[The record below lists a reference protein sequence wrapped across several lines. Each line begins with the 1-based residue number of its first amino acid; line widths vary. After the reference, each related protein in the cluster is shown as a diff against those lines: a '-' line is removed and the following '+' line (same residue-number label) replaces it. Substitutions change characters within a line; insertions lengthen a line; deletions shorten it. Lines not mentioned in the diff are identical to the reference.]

1 MNLKRPNA
9 WLFSLMMVSTSM
21 ASAMDAKP
29 VEYPCV
35 VGFERFYKPTDAVS
49 HQTEGGQL
57 LLGELNCTTCHA
69 PPKEWKERLSDRG
82 VISLNGV
89 GTRLGTEVLRAFVSN
104 PQQHKKGTLMP
115 GLFSGKEPDPK
126 VIEALVS
133 YLSSLK
139 GKKKIYPEAHPE
151 NGKVLYHT
159 IGCVACHAPAST
171 QDYKPVEAPEGSAEL
186 KAGLPSVPIGLAGG
200 YDEAALA
207 AFLQDPLSIRHAGR
221 MPATELSDQ
230 EATDIAAYLK
240 STFKPKATPMPAA
253 KNAEVSLIEEGHRQF
268 VTQRCSACHESDVK
282 QRLMPSVPIAKLQP
296 DRGCLSIEKKSG
308 VPDYGFSE
316 FQRQA
321 LQLAVKSVQTTT
333 PLPET
338 AARKV
343 DTYFQRM
350 NCYACHERNGTGGL
364 EEGRAQY
371 FTVYE
376 AVAHSLG
383 EIGRLPPKL
392 DIVGRKLTTAWMEKM
407 LWGDHGG
414 VRGYMTARMPRFGK
428 ANSAEII
435 PLLAEVSKRSE
446 PVRIDTSGLLKH
458 HRAEAGRVLMG
469 VGTGGMGCVSC
480 HGLKDRKSLGVP
492 VVNLSHTVQ
501 RLQPEYF
508 KELLLNPQVTQ
519 PGTLMPPLFVGRK
532 KANEEVETIWT
543 YLKELD
549 QSRLPEG
556 LLQTGDYELKPE
568 KEGKPMVFRTFLD
581 GAGMQAV
588 AVGYPQGM
596 HAAFDALEVR
606 WAVLWE
612 GRFLDAMTTWEERAM
627 TPIKPLGGKVTS
639 LRLSMPLAK
648 LESSHDAWPAPCGVE
663 AGYRFKGYRLG
674 KDGIPVFH
682 YEIDGL
688 QVEDSMQ
695 PGKDGKTLQHTVR
708 IKGTGDGWYFMGL
721 TRDARPQPV
730 TWKDGIAVFEE
741 SIEF

>member
-1 MNLKRPNA
+1 MITKRPNA
-9 WLFSLMMVSTSM
+9 WLLSLMVVSTSM
-21 ASAMDAKP
+21 AYAMDAKP

-35 VGFERFYKPTDAVS
+35 VGFERFYKPTDAVT
-49 HQTEGGQL
+49 HQTEGGLL
-57 LLGELNCTTCHA
+57 LLGELNCTACHA
-69 PPKEWKERLSDRG
+69 PPREWKDRLSDRG

-89 GTRLGTEVLRAFVSN
+89 GSRLGAEDLRAFVSN
-104 PQQHKKGTLMP
+104 PQQHKKGTIMP
-115 GLFSGKEPDPK
+115 GLFSGKEQDPK
-126 VIEALVS
+126 VIETLVA
-133 YLSSLK
+133 YLGSLK
-139 GKKKIYPEAHPE
+139 AKKKAYPKANLE

-159 IGCVACHAPAST
+159 IGCVACHAPAAA

-186 KAGLPSVPIGLAGG
+186 KVSLPAVPIVLAGG
-200 YDEAALA
+200 YEESALA

-221 MPATELSDQ
+221 MPATEMTDQ
-230 EATDIAAYLK
+230 EAVDVAAYLK
-240 STFKPKATPMPAA
+240 STIKPKATAMPAV
-253 KNAEVSLIEEGHRQF
+253 KNADGALIEEGHRQF
-268 VTQRCSACHESDVK
+268 VAQRCSACHESGEKQIVK
-282 QRLMPSVPIAKLQP
+282 QAAPMAKLQP
-296 DRGCLSIEKKSG
+296 DHGCLSTEKISE

-321 LQLAVKSVQTTT
+321 LVLAVRSVQTTT
-333 PLPET
+333 PAPDT
-338 AARKV
+338 AAQKV

-364 EEGRAQY
+364 EAARAQY

-414 VRGYMTARMPRFGK
+414 VRGYMTARMPRFGRT
-428 ANSAEII
+428 NSAEII
-435 PLLAEVSKRSE
+435 PLLAEVSKRPE
-446 PVRIDTSGLLKH
+446 PVQIDTSGLLKH
-458 HRAEAGRVLMG
+458 HRAEAGRILMG
-469 VGTGGMGCVSC
+469 VGKGGMGCVSC

-492 VVNLSHTVQ
+492 VINLSHTVQ

-508 KELLLNPQVTQ
+508 KELLLNPQITQ
-519 PGTLMPPLFVGRK
+519 PGTLMPPLFMGRK

-581 GAGMQAV
+581 GAGMQAI
-588 AVGYPQGM
+588 AVGYPQGI
-596 HAAFDALEVR
+596 HVAFDALEVR
-606 WAVLWE
+606 WAVLWK

-627 TPIKPLGGKVTS
+627 TPVKPLGEKVTS

-648 LESSHDAWPAPCGVE
+648 LGSSNDAWPTPCGVE
-663 AGYRFKGYRLG
+663 AGYHFKGYRLG
-674 KDGIPVFH
+674 KDGIPVFR
-682 YEIDGL
+682 YEIEGL
-688 QVEDSMQ
+688 QVEDSIQ
-695 PGKDGKTLQHTVR
+695 PGKDGKKLQHTVK
-708 IKGTGDGWYFMGL
+708 IKGTGEGWYFMGL
-721 TRDARPQPV
+721 SKDASPQPV
-730 TWKDGIAVFEE
+730 TWKDGIAIFEE
-741 SIEF
+741 SIEL